1 MKVFRCGDV
10 LSPCE
15 AEFQA
20 ESDDELFEQIAAHAR
35 DDHGNADG
43 PHEIVDR
50 INAVITER

>member
-1 MKVFRCGDV
+1 VKVFRCGDV

-20 ESDDELFEQIAAHAR
+20 ESEDELFEQIAAHAR
-35 DDHGNADG
+35 DDHGIADV
-43 PHEIVDR
+43 PPEIVDR

>member
-20 ESDDELFEQIAAHAR
+20 ESDDELFEQIVAHAR
-35 DDHGNADG
+35 DDHGIHDV
-43 PHEIVDR
+43 PPEIVDR

>member
-20 ESDDELFEQIAAHAR
+20 ESDDELFEQIVAHAR
-35 DDHGNADG
+35 DDHGIHDV
-43 PHEIVDR
+43 PPEIVDR
-50 INAVITER
+50 INAVITEG